1 MAYKIDVISSAK
13 ARITYFRILEYLEKN
28 WTKREIIIF
37 SKKTDAI
44 IRAIQKNP
52 EIFASSSKHDNIRKA
67 LIDKNNS
74 LFYAMD
80 KKHKK
85 VFILTFFDNR
95 QNPESL
101 KFE

>member
-1 MAYKIDVISSAK
+1 MASKIDVIWSAK
-13 ARITYFRILEYLEKN
+13 ARITYFRVLEYLEKN

-85 VFILTFFDNR
+85 VLILTFFDNR